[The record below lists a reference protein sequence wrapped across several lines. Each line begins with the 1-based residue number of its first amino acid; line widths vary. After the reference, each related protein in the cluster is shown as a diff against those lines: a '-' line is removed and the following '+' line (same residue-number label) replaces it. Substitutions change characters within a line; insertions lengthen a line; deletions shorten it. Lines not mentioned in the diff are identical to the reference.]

1 MNQYYDY
8 IIKEL
13 SAGISRK
20 DVYYRLVQKGYKGK
34 LTAAYDY
41 MNRIIK
47 SHPIDIAIY
56 RSSTAESMQKKKE
69 IQKYDHITRRFQ
81 MTDFIA
87 TPTMGAILLE
97 EFMEPMSISA
107 YKLAQE
113 IHVPVSR
120 IQDILHDRRKI
131 TADTSLRLA
140 KFFGVSDKY
149 FLDMQNDIDIRN
161 LKVSLADDI
170 AKIRVC
176 QAV

>member
-1 MNQYYDY
+1 MADY
-8 IIKEL
+8 I
-13 SAGISRK
+13 
-20 DVYYRLVQKGYKGK
+20 
-34 LTAAYDY
+34 
-41 MNRIIK
+41 M
-47 SHPIDIAIY
+47 
-56 RSSTAESMQKKKE
+56 
-69 IQKYDHITRRFQ
+69 
-81 MTDFIA
+81 
-87 TPTMGAILLE
+87 TPTIGEILWE
-97 EFMEPMSISA
+97 EFMKPMDVSA

-161 LKVSLADDI
+161 LKESLADDI
-170 AKIRVC
+170 DKIKSF